1 MQKHGLLTIFTV
13 VFVNMLGFG
22 LILPLLPFYAETF
35 NASGTVVGLLVAS
48 YAGAQMIGAPVLG
61 RISDRYGRRPI
72 LLISLLGSFFGFVLL
87 GVANA
92 LWLLFASRILDGLTG
107 GNVTVA
113 RAYIT
118 DVTSEKDRAKGM
130 GIIGAAFGLGFII
143 GPAMGGLL
151 SAGERYALPAFV
163 AAGLT
168 ALNLVA
174 VYLWLPESLGIERR
188 AELAARERE
197 ALSLRALHNAL
208 SHPRVGPLL
217 QIVFVFGLA
226 LATFEGVFSLY
237 AQKHLGLASDQTG
250 YMLAYIGLLVAL
262 VQGAAIGRLAARYQ
276 EERLLLGAAAI
287 MAISLIG
294 WAYAPTVPVALL
306 VLAPLSLAV
315 GVLSATVHTA
325 LTKVVHSDEVGGI
338 LGLAAAL
345 TSLARAIGPAT
356 GGALFDLVGVWAPGV
371 FAAALTS
378 WLVWQI
384 RRQFAPSLTRPMS
397 DLGREGAPR

>member
-1 MQKHGLLTIFTV
+1 MKKHRLLTIFTV

-48 YAGAQMIGAPVLG
+48 YAAAQMIGAPVLG
-61 RISDRYGRRPI
+61 RISDCYGRRPI
-72 LLISLLGSFFGFVLL
+72 LLVSLLGSFLGFVLL

-118 DVTSEKDRAKGM
+118 DVTDERDRAKGM
-130 GIIGAAFGLGFII
+130 GLIGAAFGLGFII

-151 SAGERYALPAFV
+151 STGERYAVPALV

-168 ALNLVA
+168 ALNLLA
-174 VYLWLPESLGIERR
+174 VYLWLPESLSAERR
-188 AELAARERE
+188 AELAADRETF
-197 ALSLRALHNAL
+197 SLRSLHNVL
-208 SHPRVGPLL
+208 SRPRVSPLL

-226 LATFEGVFSLY
+226 LAIFEGVFSLY
-237 AQKHLGLASDQTG
+237 AQKHLDLASNQTG
-250 YMLAYIGLLVAL
+250 YMLAYVGLLVAL
-262 VQGAAIGRLAARYQ
+262 VQGAAIGRLAARFQ

-287 MAISLIG
+287 MTVSLMG
-294 WAYAPTVPVALL
+294 WAYAPTVLAALL
-306 VLAPLSLAV
+306 VLAPLSLSI
-315 GVLSATVHTA
+315 GVLSATIHTA

-338 LGLAAAL
+338 LGLSAAL

-356 GGALFDLVGVWAPGV
+356 GGVLFDVVGVWAPGL
-371 FAAALTS
+371 FAAALMS
-378 WLVWQI
+378 WLVWQMW
-384 RRQFAPSLTRPMS
+384 RRSAPAIQPPLPN
-397 DLGREGAPR
+397 LEHEGTPR